1 MIVYLS
7 DHEPVSEEEPGAH
20 AEQEKS
26 RVTNSIAV
34 SSSLSYLTC

>member
-7 DHEPVSEEEPGAH
+7 DHEPASEEELGAH

-26 RVTNSIAV
+26 RITNSIAV
-34 SSSLSYLTC
+34 SSSLPHLIC